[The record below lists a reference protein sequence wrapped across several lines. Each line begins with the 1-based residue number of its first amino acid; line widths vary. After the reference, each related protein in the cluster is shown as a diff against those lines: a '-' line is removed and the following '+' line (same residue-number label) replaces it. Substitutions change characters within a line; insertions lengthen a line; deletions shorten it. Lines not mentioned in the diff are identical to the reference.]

1 MNKRWKCFIIILIIF
16 LNALCLSSITYA
28 ISLSLPNEVAY
39 ETVMNTIVLP
49 VFFLSTALFPA
60 DKLRG
65 LLSIVV
71 NLNPFTHVIN
81 LLRALMIEGNIE
93 ILQLLGVIGM
103 LIVMSGVSFSWA
115 LSRLKKETSL

>member
-60 DKLRG
+60 DKLTG

-93 ILQLLGVIGM
+93 IFQLSSVIGM
-103 LIVMSGVSFSWA
+103 LVVMSGSAFYGPYQD
-115 LSRLKKETSL
+115 